1 MKCLKPI
8 ILHEGLTVNCGYCR
22 ACRANYTSQWKL
34 RLMYELDNWN
44 DASFVTLTF
53 SDDYLLAHHR
63 SSELNKKDLQNFFK
77 RLRFYMM
84 DNIKYY
90 AVGEYGSRTKR
101 GHYHAIIFGV
111 SPYIEAHREAVK
123 CAWLPRCEDWQFD
136 VSRGVKSAIAPV
148 TPEDIAYVTGYV
160 QKKLSGPLA
169 EKEYGK
175 AQRPFSLCSQGL
187 GLDFALKNA
196 ERLRQNGYTYIQ
208 GKKIG
213 LPRYFRDKL
222 DINIEQRDCSTSTV
236 ARLRQEV
243 NEMLEKFDLD
253 CKNRGIEY
261 TSLEMKARAFQ
272 RWYERFEWCY
282 ADAIYEQ
289 FQQRSKLHGGF

>member
-1 MKCLKPI
+1 M
-8 ILHEGLTVNCGYCR
+8 
-22 ACRANYTSQWKL
+22 
-34 RLMYELDNWN
+34 
-44 DASFVTLTF
+44 
-53 SDDYLLAHHR
+53 
-63 SSELNKKDLQNFFK
+63 
-77 RLRFYMM
+77 
-84 DNIKYY
+84 KYY

-111 SPYIEAHREAVK
+111 SPYIEKHREAVK

-136 VSRGVKSAIAPV
+136 ASRGVKSAIAPV

-169 EKEYGK
+169 EKVWKGTTSF
-175 AQRPFSLCSQGL
+175 FSLFPGSWFG
-187 GLDFALKNA
+187 FRLKKSRTFKA
-196 ERLRQNGYTYIQ
+196 EWIYLHSRE
-208 GKKIG
+208 KIG

-222 DINIEQRDCSTSTV
+222 DIKIEQRDCSTSTV

-243 NEMLEKFDLD
+243 NEMSEKFDLD
-253 CKNRGIEY
+253 CKKRGIEY

-289 FQQRSKLHGGF
+289 FQQRSKLHGEFNV